1 MAPPLRGGSILLAPP
16 LFFLLSLG
24 ALGAL
29 GAQYCDPRK
38 TFPYQDE
45 DLRLFREEGVWN
57 YSTMLLREEQGVLM
71 LGAREAIYALD
82 LHNVSSKKAAVRPSN

>member
-1 MAPPLRGGSILLAPP
+1 MNPLCPPA
-16 LFFLLSLG
+16 
-24 ALGAL
+24 
-29 GAQYCDPRK
+29 
-38 TFPYQDE
+38 DE

-82 LHNVSSKKAAVRPSN
+82 LHNISSKKAAVRPSN